1 MDIKK
6 LAPWNWFKKE
16 EEAEKSLRVTQSD
29 SRRQDYPMYYHPIQQ
44 IHSEIDR
51 MFDSVFSGFG
61 LPRFG
66 SFRPEFPKLSE
77 GLLKPT
83 LDVGCTD
90 KEYAISVEVPGV
102 DEKDISLELS
112 DNTLTIRGDK
122 KREQEEKDKNYYRLE
137 RSYGSFQRVLSLPDD
152 ADQDRIKAKFKKGVL
167 NITVPRRELPKANVK
182 RIEVKTE

>member
-16 EEAEKSLRVTQSD
+16 EEAEKGLSVSQVATKRHD
-29 SRRQDYPMYYHPIQQ
+29 HPLQQ
-44 IHSEIDR
+44 IHYEIDR
-51 MFDSVFSGFG
+51 MFDSVFTGFG
-61 LPRFG
+61 LSRFG
-66 SFRPEFPKLSE
+66 SLWPELPKLSE

-90 KEYAISVEVPGV
+90 KEYTISIEVPGV
-102 DEKDISLELS
+102 DEKDIRLELS
-112 DNTLTIRGDK
+112 DTTLTIRGEK
-122 KREQEEKDKNYYRLE
+122 KRDHEEKDKDYYRIE

-152 ADQDRIKAKFKKGVL
+152 ADQDGIKAKFKKGVL
-167 NITVPRRELPKANVK
+167 NITVPRRELPKPNVK